1 MLLRLVLASSILLG
15 FSAFAACGNGDTREP
30 VSSQPARPAP
40 DATTNPDAAKIIA
53 FGDSLTAGLG
63 LAGERESYPS
73 LLQEMLRRDGFD
85 YEVVNAGV
93 SGHTSA
99 DGLARIDWVLD
110 GHRNVRVLV
119 LELGAN
125 DLLRGRPVSEMK
137 KNLSEIIRRAKARG
151 ARVLLAGMIA
161 PTNQGREYQR
171 ESAEAFKSLAA
182 EHGVT
187 FLPFFLDRVA
197 GVAELN
203 QPDGIHPNP
212 QGTKIVAETV
222 YRALRPMLEE
232 ERARN

>member
-1 MLLRLVLASSILLG
+1 M
-15 FSAFAACGNGDTREP
+15 NP
-30 VSSQPARPAP
+30 NAP
-40 DATTNPDAAKIIA
+40 KIVA

-63 LAGERESYPS
+63 LSERESYPS

-93 SGHTSA
+93 SGDTSA
-99 DGLARIDWVLD
+99 DGLRRVDWMFE
-110 GHRNVRVLV
+110 GNRNVRVLV

-125 DLLRGRPVSEMK
+125 DLLRGQPVAEMK

-151 ARVLLAGMIA
+151 ARVVLAGIVA

-182 EHGVT
+182 EHAVP
-187 FLPFFLDRVA
+187 LIPFFLDRVA

-203 QPDGIHPNP
+203 QRDGVHPNP
-212 QGTKIVAETV
+212 EGTKIVAETV
-222 YRALRPMLEE
+222 YRALRPVLDE

>member
-1 MLLRLVLASSILLG
+1 MLLRLLLTGSILV
-15 FSAFAACGNGDTREP
+15 SALQFAACGNDDAREP
-30 VSSQPARPAP
+30 VSSQPAPA
-40 DATTNPDAAKIIA
+40 ATAAAANPDAPKIVA

-63 LAGERESYPS
+63 LSERESYPS

-99 DGLARIDWVLD
+99 DGLARIDWVLE

-125 DLLRGRPVSEMK
+125 DLLRGQPVAEMK
-137 KNLSEIIRRAKARG
+137 KNLSEIIRRTKARG
-151 ARVLLAGMIA
+151 ARVVLAGIVA

-182 EHGVT
+182 EHDVP
-187 FLPFFLDRVA
+187 LIPFFLDRVA

-203 QPDGIHPNP
+203 QQDGVHPNP
-212 QGTKIVAETV
+212 EGTKIVAETV
-222 YRALRPMLEE
+222 YRALRPVLDE